1 MKQLRKPSEH
11 IGKIVGL
18 QALSDVKYV
27 ESPYI
32 VKEGNAWFNT
42 FSEEAVLIENLDRD
56 RDKLIE
62 HWFYIPESMDL
73 KVISDYIR
81 ANTRTSSKW
90 IRSFII
96 FTTTSCNASCSYCF
110 EKDMPVQSIDANRA
124 KNIVSFIKKKADPSK
139 SVRIKWF
146 GGEPLCNKFAMTAIS
161 SSLKNDGF
169 DYVSDITTNG
179 SLLENCTDE
188 ELVELWRIKKVQLT
202 FDDIGSK
209 YELEKGL
216 RQGSYERVKRT
227 IKRLEG
233 LGIRV
238 VIRIHYHPEKGV
250 NVCKQIIDEFK
261 DFRNVSMYVHLI
273 YGNDSIDLYQ
283 DVLNL
288 ENYLIGLDKM
298 KIGFPGYSFRNH
310 CMADSDSAACI
321 TPLGFLVPCEH
332 FVAEEIYGSV
342 LNNAVDSNILN
353 EWKELIKNHNVSCEN
368 CPLYPSCIKLS
379 KCPVDSK
386 CSDGYVYYK
395 TEQIKRALRKRV
407 GELNG
412 LSGT

>member
-18 QALSDVKYV
+18 QTLSDMKYV

-81 ANTRTSSKW
+81 ANMRTGSKW
-90 IRSFII
+90 IQSFII

-124 KNIVSFIKKKADPSK
+124 KDIVSFIKKKADPSK

-146 GGEPLCNKFAMTAIS
+146 GGEPLCNKTAMNDICRL
-161 SSLKNDGF
+161 LKEDGLQ
-169 DYVSDITTNG
+169 YTSTITTNG
-179 SLLENCTDE
+179 SLLNACSDL
-188 ELVELWRIKKVQLT
+188 ELKDIWNITKVQLT
-202 FDDIGSK
+202 FDDIGFG
-209 YELEKGL
+209 YDNEKGL
-216 RQGSYERVKRT
+216 KCGSYETLKSSM
-227 IKRLEG
+227 KRLND
-233 LGIRV
+233 LGIHV
-238 VIRIHYHPEKGV
+238 TIRIHYHPEKGV
-250 NVCKQIIDEFK
+250 DICRRIINEFK
-261 DFRNVSMYVHLI
+261 EYENVSMYVHLI

-288 ENYLIGLDKM
+288 ENYLISLGKM
-298 KIGFPGYSFRNH
+298 KVGFPGYSFRNN
-310 CMADSDSAACI
+310 CMADSDNAACI

-332 FVAEEIYGSV
+332 FVTDEIYGSIFDDDS
-342 LNNAVDSNILN
+342 DSNIRNTWKKRFKNQN
-353 EWKELIKNHNVSCEN
+353 EKCKRCA
-368 CPLYPSCIKLS
+368 LYPCCIKLS
-379 KCPVDSK
+379 KCPIDGR
-386 CSDGYVYYK
+386 CSEGYIYYK
-395 TEQIKRALRKRV
+395 TEQIKRALRKKV
-407 GELNG
+407 KTLGNQE
-412 LSGT
+412 S